1 MKNKIFILT
10 SWLSFFTFFAIFFAV
25 TGNIIFTG
33 LDNFSFSFLF
43 NTFNNSGRDGGIST
57 IIIST
62 LIIVA
67 FALFVS
73 VIISILSAICIDY
86 FSKNIRITKILKLS
100 IDTLSATPSIVFG
113 LIGNI
118 IFCEF
123 LGLGYSLISG
133 SLTLALMILPIQTR
147 IILIGLNS
155 VPKDIRLGA
164 YALNLKPFTSYFRIK
179 IHLIKKQI
187 LSGTFMGLGRSLA
200 ETAALLF
207 TSGYG
212 VKMPSSL
219 LDSGRTLSIHI
230 YDLAMNVPGGNENAY
245 KSALTLILL
254 VFIISLIT
262 ATIQRRFNLG
272 QQEFV
277 WN

>member
-10 SWLSFFTFFAIFFAV
+10 SWLSFFAFFAIFFAV
-25 TGNIIFTG
+25 AGNILLTG
-33 LDNFSFSFLF
+33 VEGFKFSFLF
-43 NTFNNSGRDGGIST
+43 DTLSNSGRDGGIST
-57 IIIST
+57 IIVST

-67 FALFVS
+67 FALLIS
-73 VIISILSAICIDY
+73 ISISILSAICIDY
-86 FSKNIRITKILKLS
+86 FSNNIRITKVLKLS
-100 IDTLSATPSIVFG
+100 LDTLSATPSIVFG

-123 LGLGYSLISG
+123 FGLGYSLLSG

-147 IILIGLNS
+147 IILIGLSS
-155 VPKDIRLGA
+155 VPKDISLGA
-164 YALNLKPFTSYFRIK
+164 HALNLKPFTNYFRIK

-187 LSGTFMGLGRSLA
+187 LSGTFLGLGRSLA

-212 VKMPSSL
+212 VKMPTSL

-230 YDLAMNVPGGNENAY
+230 YDLAMNIPGGNDNAY
-245 KSALTLILL
+245 KSAFTLISL
-254 VFIISLIT
+254 VFIISLVT
-262 ATIQRRFNLG
+262 AALQRKFKLG
-272 QQEFV
+272 RQEFI